1 MSLSMKAHLNLEELA
16 ATIRSF
22 TAERDWDQFHSPKN
36 LAASLS
42 IESAELLEIFQWIKE
57 QDSHQIM
64 QNPEKASQVKDELAD
79 VFYYLIRMADIL
91 EVDLESAL
99 KSKMHQNAEKYPVA
113 RSKGNAKKYTDFK

>member
-1 MSLSMKAHLNLEELA
+1 MKAHLNLEELA